1 MNCTQIMLC
10 EVFNSSWNC
19 RFLTGLFKN
28 IFILEIQNKKCLL
41 IRPQKYHTVAINYAK
56 YYNSLGVF
64 SWYYFFKKWW
74 LHARLWVRQEKNI
87 YFVLYLYI
95 FWVQLNI
102 SMKKKSMANFSL
114 NRSFLEK
121 SVFPQNWFELF
132 ILYINTRIIPLM
144 LLKRVNLVSF
154 AWYYP
159 NKQNSKSSSE
169 FDKLH
174 DHQCY
179 LGAFSVFQNKTFH
192 DQRVVYSMAVNEY
205 FY

>member
-1 MNCTQIMLC
+1 MFKIKNVC
-10 EVFNSSWNC
+10 SY
-19 RFLTGLFKN
+19 GL
-28 IFILEIQNKKCLL
+28 KKC
-41 IRPQKYHTVAINYAK
+41 HTVAINYAK
-56 YYNSLGVF
+56 YYSLGVF

-87 YFVLYLYI
+87 YFVLFIYI

-121 SVFPQNWFELF
+121 SVFPSKLIWTF
-132 ILYINTRIIPLM
+132 YIVHKYRNYTSDVAQ
-144 LLKRVNLVSF
+144 KSELVSF

-169 FDKLH
+169 FDLTNSMTT
-174 DHQCY
+174 
-179 LGAFSVFQNKTFH
+179 SVIWVHSQ
-192 DQRVVYSMAVNEY
+192 Y
-205 FY
+205 FKIKHFMINVLFTIWLLMNTSTKVASA

>member
-1 MNCTQIMLC
+1 MFKIKNVC
-10 EVFNSSWNC
+10 SY
-19 RFLTGLFKN
+19 GL
-28 IFILEIQNKKCLL
+28 KKC
-41 IRPQKYHTVAINYAK
+41 HTVAINYAK
-56 YYNSLGVF
+56 YYSLGVF
-64 SWYYFFKKWW
+64 SWYYFLRSDDYMPDYDYDKKKIFI
-74 LHARLWVRQEKNI
+74 LSFFI
-87 YFVLYLYI
+87 YILSTAQYI
-95 FWVQLNI
+95 NE
-102 SMKKKSMANFSL
+102 KKSMANFRL

-121 SVFPQNWFELF
+121 SVFSLSFELF
-132 ILYINTRIIPLM
+132 ILYINTRIIPLI

-174 DHQCY
+174 NHQCY

-192 DQRVVYSMAVNEY
+192 DQRVVYNMAVNEY

>member
-1 MNCTQIMLC
+1 MFKIKNVC
-10 EVFNSSWNC
+10 SY
-19 RFLTGLFKN
+19 GL
-28 IFILEIQNKKCLL
+28 KKC
-41 IRPQKYHTVAINYAK
+41 HTVAINYAK
-56 YYNSLGVF
+56 YYSLGVF

-102 SMKKKSMANFSL
+102 SMKKNPWPTLVWTAH
-114 NRSFLEK
+114 FLRK
-121 SVFPQNWFELF
+121 VFFPQNWFELF

-169 FDKLH
+169 FDLTNSMTT
-174 DHQCY
+174 
-179 LGAFSVFQNKTFH
+179 SVIWVHSQ
-192 DQRVVYSMAVNEY
+192 Y
-205 FY
+205 FKIKHFMINVLFTVWLLMNTSTKVASA